1 LRVVN
6 AGSPKINASEMQFAL
21 ERNAGAAMLG
31 VSGHAK
37 MLGIKINPRRLVNGT
52 LSFLALAAIIA
63 LFFAYRSHA
72 QHLIPHNVPASIEH
86 LPYYAFCSFYRMLAA
101 YIIALVFSIIYGM
114 AAARGRRYER
124 ILIPAIDIAQS
135 VPVVGFFPAAVYF
148 FVALAHGSRL
158 GVEMAAIFLI
168 FTSQAWNMALGV
180 YEAVKTIPDD
190 SRDALESFGARGW
203 LKFKRLLMPAS
214 VPKLVYNSILS
225 WVAGWYFL
233 IACEIITVGAASYR
247 LPGLGSFL
255 WEAAE
260 NGRDFDIAAG
270 LLTLLA
276 IIVLMDM
283 IVWQPLS
290 TWAEK
295 FRYEFAAA
303 SGAAQSLGMFDALA
317 GVGPAVTRALR
328 SILVPPMK
336 LIAGALNAMP
346 RGPQLSPEQS
356 KRVGQLVRTVVI
368 GAIAV
373 FTAWALAR
381 GLVALIRTL
390 SQPWPS
396 DAKQIPAAI
405 LASTIRMTVAYAISL
420 AWTVPCA
427 LAAGESPRFNRFL
440 SPIAEIV
447 GSMPATALFPVI
459 VIFVIQVTGGMNL
472 ASVLL
477 ILTGMQWYLL
487 FNLLA
492 GVNQVPE
499 DLKEAAR
506 AFGLSR
512 FARWRK
518 LILPA
523 VMPSLITGSITA
535 WGGGWNA
542 LILSEYFVYKNHTY
556 EVIGIGSLLDAATY
570 KTGNGVMILLS
581 LLSMILVV
589 LLLNRLMWR
598 PLYNL
603 TTERYRLDY

>member
-1 LRVVN
+1 
-6 AGSPKINASEMQFAL
+6 
-21 ERNAGAAMLG
+21 
-31 VSGHAK
+31 
-37 MLGIKINPRRLVNGT
+37 
-52 LSFLALAAIIA
+52 
-63 LFFAYRSHA
+63 
-72 QHLIPHNVPASIEH
+72 
-86 LPYYAFCSFYRMLAA
+86 MLAA
-101 YIIALVFSIIYGM
+101 YIIALIFSIIYGM

-124 ILIPAIDIAQS
+124 IMIPAIDIAQS

-158 GVEMAAIFLI
+158 GVEMAAVFLI

-180 YEAVKTIPDD
+180 YEAVKTIPED
-190 SRDALESFGARGW
+190 SRDALDSFGGRGW
-203 LKFKRLLMPAS
+203 LKFKRLLLPAS

-233 IACEIITVGAASYR
+233 IACEIITVGPASYR

-260 NGRDFDIAAG
+260 KGRTFDLATG

-276 IIVLMDM
+276 IIVAMDM

-295 FRYEFAAA
+295 FKYEFAA
-303 SGAAQSLGMFDALA
+303 SSTAAQSLGMFDALS

-328 SILVPPMK
+328 AVLVPPYRMTVRA
-336 LIAGALNAMP
+336 IEALP
-346 RGPQLSPEQS
+346 SGPQLTPEQS
-356 KRVGQLVRTVVI
+356 KRVGAVVRTLIIGSIVI
-368 GAIAV
+368 L
-373 FTAWALAR
+373 TLWALVSGFFA
-381 GLVALIRTL
+381 LVRTL

-396 DAKQIPAAI
+396 DAKQIPEAI
-405 LASTIRMTVAYAISL
+405 VLSTIRMTIAYAISL

-427 LAAGESPRFNRFL
+427 LAASENARFNRIL

-447 GSMPATALFPVI
+447 GSMPATALFPII
-459 VIFVIQVTGGMNL
+459 VIFVIEFTGGMNL
-472 ASVLL
+472 ASILL

-492 GVNQVPE
+492 GINQVPE

-506 AFGLSR
+506 SFGLSR
-512 FARWRK
+512 VARWRK

-523 VMPSLITGSITA
+523 VTPSLITGSITA

-542 LILSEYFVYKNHTY
+542 LILSEYFVYKGTTHQ
-556 EVIGIGSLLDAATY
+556 VLGIGSLLDAATY
-570 KTGNGVMILLS
+570 QTGNGVMILLS
-581 LLSMILVV
+581 LLSMIAVV
-589 LLLNRLMWR
+589 LTLNRLMWR

-603 TTERYRLDY
+603 ATERYRLDY

>member
-1 LRVVN
+1 
-6 AGSPKINASEMQFAL
+6 MQIAL
-21 ERNAGAAMLG
+21 ERTASAAMLED
-31 VSGHAK
+31 SGHAP
-37 MLGIKINPRRLVNGT
+37 MPRFEINTRRLINGS

-72 QHLIPHNVPASIEH
+72 QHLIPHNVPVSTRH

-101 YIIALVFSIIYGM
+101 YIIALIFSIIYGM
-114 AAARGRRYER
+114 AAARGGLYER

-158 GVEMAAIFLI
+158 GVEMAAVFLI

-180 YEAVKTIPDD
+180 YEAVKTIPED
-190 SRDALESFGARGW
+190 SKDAIESFGGRGW
-203 LKFKRLLMPAS
+203 LKFKRLLLPAS

-233 IACEIITVGAASYR
+233 IACEIITVGPASYR

-260 NGRDFDIAAG
+260 KGRTVDLAAG
-270 LLTLLA
+270 LLALLA

-295 FRYEFAAA
+295 FKYEFAAS
-303 SGAAQSLGMFDALA
+303 SGAVQSLGMFDALS

-328 SILVPPMK
+328 AILVPPIRM
-336 LIAGALNAMP
+336 IARVIEALP
-346 RGPQLSPEQS
+346 SGPELSPEQS
-356 KRVGQLVRTVVI
+356 KRVGAIVRTLIISAIVI
-368 GAIAV
+368 
-373 FTAWALAR
+373 FTTWALAR
-381 GLVALIRTL
+381 GLVALVRTL

-396 DAKQIPAAI
+396 DVTQIPEAI
-405 LASTIRMTVAYAISL
+405 ALSTIRMTIAYAISL

-427 LAAGESPRFNRFL
+427 LAASENPRFNRVL

-447 GSMPATALFPVI
+447 GSMPATALFPIIVVVVI
-459 VIFVIQVTGGMNL
+459 EVTGGMNL
-472 ASVLL
+472 ASILL

-492 GVNQVPE
+492 GINQVPE

-512 FARWRK
+512 VARWRK

-523 VMPSLITGSITA
+523 ITPSLITGSITA

-542 LILSEYFVYKNHTY
+542 LILSEYFVYKNQTY
-556 EVIGIGSLLDAATY
+556 QVLGIGSLLDAATY
-570 KTGNGVMILLS
+570 KSGNGVMILLS
-581 LLSMILVV
+581 LLSMIAVV

-603 TTERYRLDY
+603 ATERYRLDY

>member
-1 LRVVN
+1 MYPKCGLHLSKIAARLCWVFRVTREMF
-6 AGSPKINASEMQFAL
+6 KFEINT
-21 ERNAGAAMLG
+21 
-31 VSGHAK
+31 
-37 MLGIKINPRRLVNGT
+37 RRLINGT

-72 QHLIPHNVPASIEH
+72 QHLIPHNVPISIRH

-101 YIIALVFSIIYGM
+101 YIIALVFSIVYGM
-114 AAARGRRYER
+114 AAARGGLYER

-158 GVEMAAIFLI
+158 GVEMAAVFLI

-180 YEAVKTIPDD
+180 YEAVKTIPED
-190 SRDALESFGARGW
+190 SKDALGSFGARGW
-203 LKFKRLLMPAS
+203 LKFKRLLLPAS

-233 IACEIITVGAASYR
+233 IACEIITVGPASYR

-260 NGRDFDIAAG
+260 KGRTFDLAAG
-270 LLTLLA
+270 LLTLLG

-295 FRYEFAAA
+295 FKYEFAAS
-303 SGAAQSLGMFDALA
+303 SGAVQSLGMFDAFS

-328 SILVPPMK
+328 SILVPPMR
-336 LIAGALNAMP
+336 LAGRAIDALP
-346 RGPQLSPEQS
+346 RGPQLTDEQS
-356 KRVGQLVRTVVI
+356 RRVGNIVRSLVI
-368 GAIAV
+368 GAIV
-373 FTAWALAR
+373 FFTLWALAR
-381 GLVALIRTL
+381 GFFALVRTL

-396 DAKQIPAAI
+396 DAKQIPEAI
-405 LASTIRMTVAYAISL
+405 VLSTIRMTVAYAISL

-427 LAAGESPRFNRFL
+427 LAASESARFNRIL

-447 GSMPATALFPVI
+447 GSMPATALFPIIVI
-459 VIFVIQVTGGMNL
+459 VVIQVTGGMNL
-472 ASVLL
+472 ASILL

-492 GVNQVPE
+492 GINQVPE

-512 FARWRK
+512 VARWRK

-523 VMPSLITGSITA
+523 VTPSLITGSITA

-542 LILSEYFVYKNHTY
+542 LILSEYFVYKDQTY
-556 EVIGIGSLLDAATY
+556 QVLGIGSLLDAATY
-570 KTGNGVMILLS
+570 KSGNGVMILLS
-581 LLSMILVV
+581 LLSMIAVV
-589 LLLNRLMWR
+589 LILNRLMWR

-603 TTERYRLDY
+603 ATERYRLDY

>member
-1 LRVVN
+1 MF
-6 AGSPKINASEMQFAL
+6 KFEIDT
-21 ERNAGAAMLG
+21 
-31 VSGHAK
+31 
-37 MLGIKINPRRLVNGT
+37 RRLVNGT

-63 LFFAYRSHA
+63 LFFAYRTHA
-72 QHLIPHNVPASIEH
+72 QHLIPHKVPVSLAR

-101 YIIALVFSIIYGM
+101 YIIALIFSIIYGM
-114 AAARGRRYER
+114 AAARGGLYER

-158 GVEMAAIFLI
+158 GVEMAAVFLI

-190 SRDALESFGARGW
+190 SKEALGSFGARGW
-203 LKFKRLLMPAS
+203 LKFKRLLLPAS

-233 IACEIITVGAASYR
+233 IACEIITVGPASYR

-255 WEAAE
+255 WEASE
-260 NGRDFDIAAG
+260 KGRNFDLAAG
-270 LLTLLA
+270 LLVLLA

-295 FRYEFAAA
+295 FKYEFAAS
-303 SGAAQSLGMFDALA
+303 SGAVQSLGMFDALS
-317 GVGPAVTRALR
+317 GVGPAVTHALRAILLPPMRAIARALD
-328 SILVPPMK
+328 
-336 LIAGALNAMP
+336 AFP
-346 RGPQLSPEQS
+346 RGPELSPEQS
-356 KRVGQLVRTVVI
+356 KRLGQLVRTVI
-368 GAIAV
+368 ISAIAI
-373 FTAWALAR
+373 FTFWALAK
-381 GLVALIRTL
+381 GFVALVRTL

-396 DAKQIPAAI
+396 DSMLIPEAI
-405 LASTIRMTVAYAISL
+405 VISTLRMTVAYAISL

-427 LAAGESPRFNRFL
+427 LAASESPRFNRIL

-447 GSMPATALFPVI
+447 GSMPATALFPII
-459 VIFVIQVTGGMNL
+459 VAAFIQYAGGMNI
-472 ASVLL
+472 ASIVL

-492 GVNQVPE
+492 GINQVPE

-512 FARWRK
+512 IARWRK

-523 VMPSLITGSITA
+523 VTPSLITGSITA

-542 LILSEYFVYKNHTY
+542 LILSEYFSYNNHTY
-556 EVIGIGSLLDAATY
+556 QVLGIGSLLDAATY
-570 KTGNGVMILLS
+570 DKTGNGVMILLS
-581 LLSMILVV
+581 LLSMIAVV

-603 TTERYRLDY
+603 ATERYRLDY

>member
-1 LRVVN
+1 MR
-6 AGSPKINASEMQFAL
+6 FAL
-21 ERNAGAAMLG
+21 ERNGGAAMLG

-37 MLGIKINPRRLVNGT
+37 MFKLEINPRRLVNGS

-72 QHLIPHNVPASIEH
+72 QHLIAHNVPTSIGH

-101 YIIALVFSIIYGM
+101 YIIALIFSIIYGM
-114 AAARGRRYER
+114 AAARGGLYER

-135 VPVVGFFPAAVYF
+135 VPVVGFFPAAVFF
-148 FVALAHGSRL
+148 FVALTHGSRL
-158 GVEMAAIFLI
+158 GVEMAAVFLI

-233 IACEIITVGAASYR
+233 IACEIITAGPATYR

-255 WEAAE
+255 WEASE
-260 NGRDFDIAAG
+260 KGRNFDLAAG

-295 FRYEFAAA
+295 FRYEFAAS
-303 SGAAQSLGMFDALA
+303 SGTAQSLGMFDALS
-317 GVGPAVTRALR
+317 GVGPAVTRVLR
-328 SILVPPMK
+328 SILVPPTR
-336 LIAGALNAMP
+336 LIATALNAIP

-356 KRVGQLVRTVVI
+356 RRVGQIVRTIVI
-368 GAIAV
+368 GAIV
-373 FTAWALAR
+373 IFTAWALAR
-381 GLVALIRTL
+381 GFIALIRTL
-390 SQPWPS
+390 SHPWPP
-396 DAKQIPAAI
+396 DAKQIPEAI
-405 LASTIRMTVAYAISL
+405 VASTIRMTIAYAISL
-420 AWTVPCA
+420 TWTVPCA
-427 LAAGESPRFNRFL
+427 LAASESPRFNRVL

-447 GSMPATALFPVI
+447 GSMPATALFPII
-459 VIFVIQVTGGMNL
+459 VAAFIEFTGGMNV
-472 ASVLL
+472 ASIVL

-512 FARWRK
+512 VARWRK

-523 VMPSLITGSITA
+523 VTPSLITGSITA

-542 LILSEYFVYKNHTY
+542 LILSEYFVYNNQTHQ
-556 EVIGIGSLLDAATY
+556 VLGIGALLDAATY

-603 TTERYRLDY
+603 ATERYRLDY

>member
-1 LRVVN
+1 
-6 AGSPKINASEMQFAL
+6 
-21 ERNAGAAMLG
+21 MLG
-31 VSGHAK
+31 VSGLRI
-37 MLGIKINPRRLVNGT
+37 MFSFEINTRRLLNGT
-52 LSFLALAAIIA
+52 LSFLALAAIVA
-63 LFFAYRSHA
+63 LFFAYRA
-72 QHLIPHNVPASIEH
+72 PAEHLIARRVPVSIEH

-101 YIIALVFSIIYGM
+101 YLIALVFSVIYGM
-114 AAARGRRYER
+114 AAARGGMYER
-124 ILIPAIDIAQS
+124 VLIPAIDIAQS

-148 FVALAHGSRL
+148 FVALAHGSRF
-158 GVEMAAIFLI
+158 GVEMAAVFLI

-180 YEAVKTIPDD
+180 FEAVKTIPAD
-190 SRDALESFGARGW
+190 SGDALESFGARGW
-203 LKFKRLLMPAS
+203 LKFKRLLLPAC

-233 IACEIITVGAASYR
+233 IACEIITVGPANYH

-255 WEAAE
+255 MDAADK
-260 NGRDFDIAAG
+260 GRAVDIAAG

-276 IIVLMDM
+276 IIVAMDM

-295 FRYEFAAA
+295 FRYEFAA
-303 SGAAQSLGMFDALA
+303 SGGTAQSLGMFDSLA
-317 GVGPAVTRALR
+317 GIGPAVTRALR
-328 SILVPPMK
+328 AMLLPPMRMIGSA
-336 LIAGALNAMP
+336 IAAAP
-346 RGPQLSPEQS
+346 RANRLTPEQS
-356 KRVGQLVRTVVI
+356 RRAGQIMRAFVI
-368 GAIAV
+368 GSLLI
-373 FTAWALAR
+373 FLAWAMVA
-381 GLVALIRTL
+381 GFVALVKTL
-390 SQPWPS
+390 AQPWPS
-396 DAKQIPAAI
+396 DVRLIPAAI
-405 LASTIRMTVAYAISL
+405 FYSTIRMTTAYAISL

-427 LAAGESPRFNRFL
+427 LAASESPRFNRIL
-440 SPIAEIV
+440 SPVAEIV
-447 GSMPATALFPVI
+447 GAMPATALFPLI
-459 VIFVIQVTGGMNL
+459 VIFVIRVTGGMNL
-472 ASVLL
+472 ASILL

-492 GVNQVPE
+492 GINQVPE

-512 FARWRK
+512 YATWRK

-542 LILSEYFVYKNHTY
+542 LILSEYFVYQGHTY
-556 EVIGIGSLLDAATY
+556 QVLGLGALLDAATY
-570 KTGNGVMILLS
+570 KTGNSVMILLS

-598 PLYNL
+598 RLYNV

>member
-1 LRVVN
+1 
-6 AGSPKINASEMQFAL
+6 ML
-21 ERNAGAAMLG
+21 ED
-31 VSGHAK
+31 SGHAT
-37 MLGIKINPRRLVNGT
+37 MPRFEINTRRLINGS

-72 QHLIPHNVPASIEH
+72 EHLIPHNVPVSLQH

-101 YIIALVFSIIYGM
+101 YVIALIFSIIYGM
-114 AAARGRRYER
+114 AAARGGLYER

-148 FVALAHGSRL
+148 FVALAHGSRF
-158 GVEMAAIFLI
+158 GVEMAAVFLI

-180 YEAVKTIPDD
+180 YEAVKTIPED
-190 SRDALESFGARGW
+190 SKDAIESFGGRGW
-203 LKFKRLLMPAS
+203 QKFKRLLLPAS

-233 IACEIITVGAASYR
+233 IACEILTVGPASYR

-260 NGRDFDIAAG
+260 KGRTFDLAAG

-295 FRYEFAAA
+295 FKYEFAAS
-303 SGAAQSLGMFDALA
+303 SGAVQSLGMFDALS

-328 SILVPPMK
+328 SILLPPLRM
-336 LIAGALNAMP
+336 IGRAIDALP
-346 RGPQLSPEQS
+346 HGPQLSVEQS
-356 KRVGQLVRTVVI
+356 KRLAAIVRTLIISAIVI
-368 GAIAV
+368 
-373 FTAWALAR
+373 FTIWALAR
-381 GLVALIRTL
+381 GMVALIRTL

-396 DAKQIPAAI
+396 DAKQIPEAI
-405 LASTIRMTVAYAISL
+405 VLSTIRMTLAYAISL

-427 LAAGESPRFNRFL
+427 LAASENPRFNRIL
-440 SPIAEIV
+440 SPVAEIV
-447 GSMPATALFPVI
+447 GSMPATALFPLI
-459 VIFVIQVTGGMNL
+459 VIFVIEVTGGMNL
-472 ASVLL
+472 ASILL

-492 GVNQVPE
+492 GINQVPE

-512 FARWRK
+512 VARWRK

-523 VMPSLITGSITA
+523 VTPSLITGSITA

-542 LILSEYFVYKNHTY
+542 LIVSEYFVYKDHTY
-556 EVIGIGSLLDAATY
+556 QVLGIGSLLDAATY
-570 KTGNGVMILLS
+570 KSGNGVMILLS
-581 LLSMILVV
+581 LLSMIAVV

-603 TTERYRLDY
+603 ATERYRLDY

>member
-1 LRVVN
+1 
-6 AGSPKINASEMQFAL
+6 MQIAL
-21 ERNAGAAMLG
+21 ERTASAAMLED
-31 VSGHAK
+31 SGHAP
-37 MLGIKINPRRLVNGT
+37 MPRFEINTRRLINGS

-72 QHLIPHNVPASIEH
+72 QHLIPHNVPVSTRH

-101 YIIALVFSIIYGM
+101 YIIALIFSIIYGM
-114 AAARGRRYER
+114 AAARGGLYER

-158 GVEMAAIFLI
+158 GVEMAAVFLI

-180 YEAVKTIPDD
+180 YEAVKTIPED
-190 SRDALESFGARGW
+190 SKDAIESFGGRGW
-203 LKFKRLLMPAS
+203 LKFKRLLLPAS

-233 IACEIITVGAASYR
+233 IACEIITVGPASYR

-260 NGRDFDIAAG
+260 KGRTVDLAAG
-270 LLTLLA
+270 LLALLA

-295 FRYEFAAA
+295 FKYEFAAS
-303 SGAAQSLGMFDALA
+303 SGAVQSLGMFDALS

-328 SILVPPMK
+328 AILVPPIRM
-336 LIAGALNAMP
+336 IARAIEALP
-346 RGPQLSPEQS
+346 SGPELSPEQS
-356 KRVGQLVRTVVI
+356 KRVGAIVRTLIISAIVI
-368 GAIAV
+368 
-373 FTAWALAR
+373 FTTWALAR
-381 GLVALIRTL
+381 GLVALVRTL

-396 DAKQIPAAI
+396 DVTQIPEAI
-405 LASTIRMTVAYAISL
+405 VLSTIRMTIAYAISL

-427 LAAGESPRFNRFL
+427 LAASENPRFNRVL

-447 GSMPATALFPVI
+447 GSMPATALFPIIVVVVI
-459 VIFVIQVTGGMNL
+459 EVTGGMNL
-472 ASVLL
+472 ASILL

-492 GVNQVPE
+492 GINQVPE

-512 FARWRK
+512 VARWRK

-523 VMPSLITGSITA
+523 ITPSLITGSITA

-542 LILSEYFVYKNHTY
+542 LILSEYFVYKNQTY
-556 EVIGIGSLLDAATY
+556 QVLGIGSLLDAATY
-570 KTGNGVMILLS
+570 KSGNGVMILLS
-581 LLSMILVV
+581 LLSMIAVV

-603 TTERYRLDY
+603 ATERYRLDY

>member
-1 LRVVN
+1 
-6 AGSPKINASEMQFAL
+6 MQFAL
-21 ERNAGAAMLG
+21 ESNDGAAMLG

-37 MLGIKINPRRLVNGT
+37 MFGIKIDTRRLINGS

-72 QHLIPHNVPASIEH
+72 QHFIAHNVPVSIEH

-101 YIIALVFSIIYGM
+101 YIIALIFSIIYGM
-114 AAARGRRYER
+114 AAARGGLYER

-233 IACEIITVGAASYR
+233 IACEIITAGPATYR

-255 WEAAE
+255 WEASE
-260 NGRDFDIAAG
+260 KGRNFDLAAG

-295 FRYEFAAA
+295 FRYEFAAS
-303 SGAAQSLGMFDALA
+303 SGAVQSLGMFDALA

-328 SILVPPMK
+328 SILVPPMR
-336 LIAGALNAMP
+336 IIGTALKAIP

-356 KRVGQLVRTVVI
+356 KRAGQIVRTLII
-368 GAIAV
+368 GAIV
-373 FTAWALAR
+373 IFTAWALAR
-381 GLVALIRTL
+381 GFVALIRTL
-390 SQPWPS
+390 SHPWPS

-405 LASTIRMTVAYAISL
+405 VASTIRMTIAYAISL

-427 LAAGESPRFNRFL
+427 LAASESPRFNRIL

-447 GSMPATALFPVI
+447 GSMPATALFPII
-459 VIFVIQVTGGMNL
+459 VAAFIEFTGGMNV
-472 ASVLL
+472 ASIVL

-512 FARWRK
+512 VARWRK

-523 VMPSLITGSITA
+523 VTPSLITGSITA

-542 LILSEYFVYKNHTY
+542 LILSEYFVYNNQTHQ
-556 EVIGIGSLLDAATY
+556 VLGIGALLDAATY

-603 TTERYRLDY
+603 ATERYRLDY

>member
-1 LRVVN
+1 MF
-6 AGSPKINASEMQFAL
+6 KIEIDS
-21 ERNAGAAMLG
+21 
-31 VSGHAK
+31 
-37 MLGIKINPRRLVNGT
+37 RRLLNGT

-72 QHLIPHNVPASIEH
+72 QHLIARRVPVSIGH

-101 YIIALVFSIIYGM
+101 YLIALLFSVIYGM
-114 AAARGRRYER
+114 NAARGGAYER
-124 ILIPAIDIAQS
+124 IMIPAIDIAQS

-158 GVEMAAIFLI
+158 GVEMAAVFLI

-180 YEAVKTIPDD
+180 YEAVKTIPGD
-190 SRDALESFGARGW
+190 SIEALEAFGARGW
-203 LKFKRLLMPAS
+203 IKFKRLLLPAS

-233 IACEIITVGAASYR
+233 IACEIITVGPASYR

-260 NGRDFDIAAG
+260 KGAMFDLAAG

-276 IIVLMDM
+276 IIVVMDLL
-283 IVWQPLS
+283 VWQPLS
-290 TWAEK
+290 TWSEK
-295 FRYEFAAA
+295 FRYEFAA
-303 SGAAQSLGMFDALA
+303 SSDAARSLGMFDALS
-317 GVGPAVTRALR
+317 GVGPAITRALR
-328 SILVPPMK
+328 AILVPPIR
-336 LIAGALNAMP
+336 LIGRTLRA
-346 RGPQLSPEQS
+346 GPQHEILSPEQS
-356 KRVGQLVRTVVI
+356 KRVAAIVRIVVI
-368 GAIAV
+368 TSILI
-373 FTAWALAR
+373 FFAWVVGR
-381 GLVALIRTL
+381 GLIALIRTL
-390 SQPWPS
+390 SEPWPS
-396 DAKQIPAAI
+396 DVRMIPEAI
-405 LASTIRMTVAYAISL
+405 AFSTFRMIVAYLISL
-420 AWTVPCA
+420 AWTVPVA
-427 LAAGESPRFNRFL
+427 LAASESPRFKRIL
-440 SPIAEIV
+440 SPVAEIV

-459 VIFVIQVTGGMNL
+459 VLFVIRVTGGMNL
-472 ASVLL
+472 ASILL

-512 FARWRK
+512 YATWRK

-523 VMPSLITGSITA
+523 VTPSLITGSITG

-542 LILSEYFVYKNHTY
+542 LIVSEYFVYQQHTY
-556 EVIGIGSLLDAATY
+556 QVIGIGALLDAATY
-570 KTGNGVMILLS
+570 KSGNGVMILLS

-598 PLYNL
+598 RLYNIA
-603 TTERYRLDY
+603 TERYRLDY